1 MFYLFIFIFDKNIL
15 QSHRLLNSFFSDSSL
30 SWYREGS
37 NSPLPATVLRGG
49 TKDQPTNATLLIT
62 PRREDD
68 GAKYKC
74 VVRNRA
80 MNEGKRLEATTTLNV
95 NCKYSEPV
103 TLINSKSIL
112 SGYKS
117 KRINGGKYAGSI
129 FCKYI

>member
-1 MFYLFIFIFDKNIL
+1 MILLYCLFPHKSLKFFV
-15 QSHRLLNSFFSDSSL
+15 SFPLL

-80 MNEGKRLEATTTLNV
+80 MNEGKRLEALTTLNV
-95 NCKYSEPV
+95 NCKY
-103 TLINSKSIL
+103 T
-112 SGYKS
+112 
-117 KRINGGKYAGSI
+117 
-129 FCKYI
+129 